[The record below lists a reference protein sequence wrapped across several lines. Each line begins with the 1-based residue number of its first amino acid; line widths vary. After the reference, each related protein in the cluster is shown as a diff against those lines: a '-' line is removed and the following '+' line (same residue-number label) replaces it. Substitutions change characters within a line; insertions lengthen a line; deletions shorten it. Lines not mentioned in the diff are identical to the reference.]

1 MSRLEEALKRA
12 GNGGLFGATTDA
24 TSGTSA
30 TSSEPESRLEPITEV
45 ALEPVVKDAEQPS
58 DRTATAADPSL
69 RPDDPS
75 SRVPRVSPPITAR
88 PSPVATAPG
97 VAEKVVVDSETN
109 PASVEQYRRLAAVL
123 HHAQNERG
131 LRVIMVTSALP
142 GEGKTLTASNLALTL
157 SESYQRRVLL
167 VDADLRRPSIHQLF
181 ALPSLSGL
189 SDGLRSIEDRKLTLV
204 EVSPRLTVLPA
215 GRPDPDPM
223 SILTSS
229 RMQYVLDEARE
240 KFDWVIVD
248 TPPVGLMPDAHLL
261 AAMVDGAL
269 LIIGSAMSPH
279 RSVAKAAEV
288 IGRERILGVVLNRVD
303 PADLTHDGYYYPY
316 YVKSL
321 SPRQ

>member
-1 MSRLEEALKRA
+1 MSRLEEALKRS
-12 GNGGLFGATTDA
+12 GSGELFGG
-24 TSGTSA
+24 TSGDGSTAASA
-30 TSSEPESRLEPITEV
+30 PPASPVRDPEAFSHQSSEPADLTTRARFDTAPASSDPMREDAAGRQVELTAEPGLV
-45 ALEPVVKDAEQPS
+45 
-58 DRTATAADPSL
+58 ATAA
-69 RPDDPS
+69 
-75 SRVPRVSPPITAR
+75 
-88 PSPVATAPG
+88 G
-97 VAEKVVVDSETN
+97 VAEKVVVDADTN

-189 SDGLRSIEDRKLTLV
+189 SDGLRSVEDRKLTLV
-204 EVSPRLTVLPA
+204 EVSSHLTVLPA

-223 SILTSS
+223 SVLTSS

-269 LIIGSAMSPH
+269 LIIGAGMSPH
-279 RSVAKAAEV
+279 RAVAKAADV
-288 IGRERILGVVLNRVD
+288 IGRDRILGVVLNRVARND
-303 PADLTHDGYYYPY
+303 MSHGAYYYSY
-316 YVKSL
+316 YGDPTDL
-321 SPRQ
+321 RR

>member
-1 MSRLEEALKRA
+1 MSRLEEALKRS
-12 GNGGLFGATTDA
+12 GSGGLFG
-24 TSGTSA
+24 GTPGGGTVALPEPPASDPTA
-30 TSSEPESRLEPITEV
+30 SPQEPTEPAAESEPQTMRAATREDASRQVELTVEPG
-45 ALEPVVKDAEQPS
+45 
-58 DRTATAADPSL
+58 
-69 RPDDPS
+69 
-75 SRVPRVSPPITAR
+75 
-88 PSPVATAPG
+88 PVATAAA
-97 VAEKVVVDSETN
+97 VSEKIVVDAETN

-189 SDGLRSIEDRKLTLV
+189 SDGLRSVEDRKLTLV

-223 SILTSS
+223 SVLTSS

-269 LIIGSAMSPH
+269 LVIGATMSPH
-279 RSVAKAAEV
+279 RVVAKTVDV
-288 IGRERILGVVLNRVD
+288 IGRERILGVVLNRVARTD
-303 PADLTHDGYYYPY
+303 MSHGAYYYSY
-316 YVKSL
+316 YGASTDLK
-321 SPRQ
+321 R

>member
-12 GNGGLFGATTDA
+12 GNGGLFGTPPGDAGGPGAALPASSENREAQVPAVGSEQESAASAYRSARDEAGVARDLVSGDSGGTALTTDP
-24 TSGTSA
+24 G
-30 TSSEPESRLEPITEV
+30 
-45 ALEPVVKDAEQPS
+45 
-58 DRTATAADPSL
+58 
-69 RPDDPS
+69 
-75 SRVPRVSPPITAR
+75 
-88 PSPVATAPG
+88 PVATASG
-97 VAEKVVVDSETN
+97 VAEKVVVDADTN
-109 PASVEQYRRLAAVL
+109 PESVEQYRRLAAVL

-142 GEGKTLTASNLALTL
+142 GEGKTLTAANLALTL

-167 VDADLRRPSIHQLF
+167 IDADLRRPSVHQLF

-189 SDGLRSIEDRKLTLV
+189 SDGLRSAEDRKLTLV
-204 EVSPRLTVLPA
+204 EVSSHLTVLPA

-223 SILTSS
+223 SVLTSS

-261 AAMVDGAL
+261 AAMVDGAV
-269 LIIGSAMSPH
+269 LIVGAGMSPH

-288 IGRERILGVVLNRVD
+288 IGRDRILGVVLNRVARND
-303 PADLTHDGYYYPY
+303 MSHGGYYYSY
-316 YVKSL
+316 YGAHSGFKA
-321 SPRQ
+321 

>member
-1 MSRLEEALKRA
+1 MSRLEEALKR
-12 GNGGLFGATTDA
+12 
-24 TSGTSA
+24 SGTGGPFGTDGDEPPAAATAPEMPASEALAPSA
-30 TSSEPESRLEPITEV
+30 EV
-45 ALEPVVKDAEQPS
+45 SPALLLRPPGAQE
-58 DRTATAADPSL
+58 TATPSG
-69 RPDDPS
+69 RAS
-75 SRVPRVSPPITAR
+75 SPPFDQAASLTNELG
-88 PSPVATAPG
+88 PVATAAG
-97 VAEKVVVDSETN
+97 VAEKVVVDADTN

-167 VDADLRRPSIHQLF
+167 VDADLRRPSVHQLF

-189 SDGLRSIEDRKLTLV
+189 SDGLRAVEDRKLTLV
-204 EVSPRLTVLPA
+204 EVSTRLTVLPA

-223 SILTSS
+223 SVLTSS

-261 AAMVDGAL
+261 AAMVDGAV
-269 LIIGSAMSPH
+269 LIVGAGMSPH
-279 RSVAKAAEV
+279 RAVAKAAEV
-288 IGRERILGVVLNRVD
+288 IGRERILGVVLNRVTEG
-303 PADLTHDGYYYPY
+303 AMSHDGYYYY
-316 YVKSL
+316 SYGTSTTLK
-321 SPRQ
+321 R

>member
-1 MSRLEEALKRA
+1 MSRLEEALKRS
-12 GNGGLFGATTDA
+12 GSGELFGG
-24 TSGTSA
+24 TSGDGSTAASA
-30 TSSEPESRLEPITEV
+30 PPASPVRDPEAFSHQSSEPADLTTRARFDTAPASSDPMREDAAGRQVELTAEPGLV
-45 ALEPVVKDAEQPS
+45 
-58 DRTATAADPSL
+58 ATAA
-69 RPDDPS
+69 
-75 SRVPRVSPPITAR
+75 
-88 PSPVATAPG
+88 G
-97 VAEKVVVDSETN
+97 VAEKVVVDADTN

-189 SDGLRSIEDRKLTLV
+189 SDGLRSVEDRKLTLV
-204 EVSPRLTVLPA
+204 EVSSHLTVLPA

-223 SILTSS
+223 SVLTSS

-269 LIIGSAMSPH
+269 LIIGAGMSPH
-279 RSVAKAAEV
+279 RAVAKAADV
-288 IGRERILGVVLNRVD
+288 IGRDRILGVVLNRVARND
-303 PADLTHDGYYYPY
+303 MSHGSYYYLY
-316 YVKSL
+316 YGAPTDL
-321 SPRQ
+321 RR